1 MTSRAELRALLDSVR
16 RIAILGLSNNPM
28 RASNEVA
35 GFLMRRGYECAG
47 VNPGLAGQTI
57 HGMPVVARL
66 ADLPEPVD
74 MVDVFRAAEALPA
87 IVDEVLAMAP
97 RPRILWTQ
105 LGVIHEGAAAK
116 ARAAGLIVVMD
127 QCPKIVL
134 GG

>member
-35 GFLMRRGYECAG
+35 GFLLRRGYECVG

-57 HGMPVVARL
+57 HGMPIVARL

-74 MVDVFRAAEALPA
+74 MVDVFRAPEALPA
-87 IVDEVLAMAP
+87 IVDEVLAMTP

-105 LGVIHEGAAAK
+105 LGVVHEAAAAK

>member
-1 MTSRAELRALLDSVR
+1 MTSRAELRTLLESVR
-16 RIAILGLSNNPM
+16 CIAILGLSNNPM

-35 GFLMRRGYECAG
+35 GFLLRRGYECVG

-57 HGMPVVARL
+57 HGMPIVARL

-74 MVDVFRAAEALPA
+74 MVDVFRAPEALPA
-87 IVDEVLAMAP
+87 IVDEVLAMVP

-105 LGVIHEGAAAK
+105 LGVVHEAAAAK